1 MGRISKRCHTM
12 NRDDDVTLRKV
23 MSGEWVISKES
34 FMPVT
39 TTRRP
44 LPQEAPTA
52 PPPVAKQEKE
62 SSSSR

>member
-1 MGRISKRCHTM
+1 M